1 MALTISDETLKEA
14 SLSPEAFKI
23 EMATHLY
30 DIGRLTLGQA
40 RKLAD
45 LDQVSF
51 QKELAKRNIYL
62 KYDIED
68 LDDDLKAIDELKRD
82 NP

>member
-23 EMATHLY
+23 EIATHLY

-62 KYDIED
+62 KYDTED
-68 LDDDLKAIDELKRD
+68 LDDDLKTI
-82 NP
+82 NN

>member
-1 MALTISDETLKEA
+1 MALTISDETLKVA
-14 SLSPEAFKI
+14 SLTPESFKI

-40 RKLAD
+40 RKLAE

-68 LDDDLKAIDELKRD
+68 LDDDLKTIDELGRE
-82 NP
+82 NH